1 MTTSGDLRFR
11 KAGEYATRKIGGE
24 TIVVPIRSN
33 VADLE
38 SIYTFNEVG
47 GAVWTRL
54 DAEKS
59 VREIA
64 REIAEEFDVTEE
76 AATEDVRR
84 FLATLSEE
92 GLVEGRD

>member
-1 MTTSGDLRFR
+1 MTISGDTRFR
-11 KAGEYATRKIGGE
+11 KTGEYATRKIGNE

-47 GAVWTRL
+47 SAVWTRL

-59 VREIA
+59 VLEIA
-64 REIAEEFDVTEE
+64 SEIAEEFEVTVE
-76 AATEDVRR
+76 AAVLDVRG
-84 FLATLSEE
+84 FLAMLTEE
-92 GLVEGRD
+92 GLVEGRE